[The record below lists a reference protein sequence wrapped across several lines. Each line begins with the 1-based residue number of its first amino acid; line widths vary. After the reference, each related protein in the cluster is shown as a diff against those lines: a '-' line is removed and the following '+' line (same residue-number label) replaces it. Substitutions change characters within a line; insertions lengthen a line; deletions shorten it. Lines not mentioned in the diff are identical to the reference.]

1 MTRIVGSIL
10 ILAALLIGGAAGP
23 LRAAD
28 TRDYQLGVDDVLQ
41 IQVWQHPDLSGT
53 YTVDSRGNVRFP
65 LLGEITVRGRTTVD
79 ISAELQR
86 RYSIVD
92 PSITEVLVSITG
104 FNSLVVTVVG
114 EVKNPGKLGFQ
125 RMPTVWEAVL
135 AAGGFASTADMG
147 RVQVVHKDEIPGRER
162 TVTVDLSRGL
172 ERTPAASLPELKPG
186 DTIVVPAVTANVVLG
201 DQVEVIG
208 AVKTPGLYPS
218 RSAAS
223 VLTALAVAGGTV
235 TGASLNRVQLA
246 RRNGAQVSVYQL
258 DVKKYLSEG
267 APNADL
273 ELVPGDVLSVPGGE
287 PGKGSAVFFQGVAL
301 LTTLTTL
308 FLAFNKKN

>member
-1 MTRIVGSIL
+1 MTRLMAVIL
-10 ILAALLIGGAAGP
+10 FLALLLGGMGRPALAADA
-23 LRAAD
+23 
-28 TRDYQLGVDDVLQ
+28 RDYQLGVEDVLQ
-41 IQVWQHPDLSGT
+41 IQVWQHPDLSGS
-53 YTVDSRGNVRFP
+53 YTVDSRGNIRLP

-92 PSITEVLVSITG
+92 PTITEVLVSVTG
-104 FNSLVVTVVG
+104 FNSLVVTIVG
-114 EVKNPGKLGFQ
+114 EVKNPGKMGFQ
-125 RMPTVWEAVL
+125 KMPTVWEAVL
-135 AAGGFASTADMG
+135 GAGGFAATADQS
-147 RVQVVHKDEIPGRER
+147 RVQVVHKDETPGAER

-172 ERTPAASLPELKPG
+172 ERTPAASLPALKPG
-186 DTIVVPAVTANVVLG
+186 DTIVVPAATANAVIG

-218 RSAAS
+218 RSAGS
-223 VLTALAVAGGTV
+223 VMTALAVAGGTV
-235 TGASLNRVQLA
+235 TGASLNKVQLA
-246 RRNGAQVSVYQL
+246 RRTGEQVSVYQL

-273 ELVPGDVLSVPGGE
+273 PLLPGDVLSVPGGE
-287 PGKGSAVFFQGVAL
+287 PGKGSAVVFQGIAL